1 MNDWLESEQRVERAQ
16 QLSES
21 HRWAEALTELEA
33 ALAIQ
38 PTNALWHAQRGY
50 LLEELDRTEDAAEA
64 YQRSYD
70 LDSDDR
76 EVALALG
83 ATQAR
88 LGRMG
93 AALQVF
99 EKLAQTHPDFE
110 PAYCHRVYIYT
121 QLGRHDQAEEMFYL
135 AQQLNEECPDCYFYL
150 GGSLAARGQHDR
162 AIFCW
167 KRVLDLEPEYIGVNS
182 RIAEAYR
189 AKGDRRQARE
199 YLLRELRDDAGN
211 VDLLYELADL
221 ALESGQFAAASAK
234 LEHILELDP
243 RHTSARLALGRIWL
257 RCGQP
262 DKAWACIQDL
272 EAIDD
277 EELEYDRGE
286 ADTLA
291 GGALCQMGRFAEAR
305 IRLESAVERGT
316 DGSRVMM
323 LLGDTLLAINK
334 TAEAADRYRRV
345 LAADAHNP
353 FAHHKLGV
361 CLLKSGRPDAA
372 LEHCLSAVRN
382 NPGFGSAMFSAAIAH
397 IRLGQWRAAREMLGR
412 ATGALDDNGPVRQIQ
427 KRLWRYQVRYY
438 LDRLRDGVA
447 HGFNRGGRES

>member
-1 MNDWLESEQRVERAQ
+1 MNDWLEAEQRVERAQ

-38 PTNALWHAQRGY
+38 STNALWHAQRGY

-64 YQRSYD
+64 YQRSLD
-70 LDSDDR
+70 LDGEDR

-83 ATQAR
+83 ATLAR

-93 AALQVF
+93 AALEIF
-99 EKLAQTHPDFE
+99 EALARQHPDFE
-110 PAYCHRVYIYT
+110 PAYCHRVYIYA

-135 AQQLNEECPDCYFYL
+135 AQQFDDECPDCFFYL

-162 AIFCW
+162 AIYCW
-167 KRVLDLEPEYIGVNS
+167 EKVLDLEPAYIGVNH

-189 AKGDRRQARE
+189 AKGDCRQARE

-211 VDLLYELADL
+211 VDLLFDLADL
-221 ALESGQFAAASAK
+221 ALESGQVAAASAK

-243 RHTSARLALGRIWL
+243 RHAGARLALGRIWL
-257 RCGQP
+257 RCGHP
-262 DKAWACIQDL
+262 DKAWACIEDL

-277 EELEYDRGE
+277 EELEYDRVE

-291 GGALCQMGRFAEAR
+291 GEALCQLGRFAEAKT
-305 IRLESAVERGT
+305 RLESAIGRGA
-316 DGSRVMM
+316 DGVGVLM
-323 LLGDTLLAINK
+323 LLGDTLLAIDK
-334 TAEAADRYRRV
+334 VPEAADRYRRV

-361 CLLKSGRPDAA
+361 CLLKSGRADAA
-372 LEHCLSAVRN
+372 LEHCLCAVRGK
-382 NPGFGSAMFSAAIAH
+382 PGFGGAMFSAAIAH
-397 IRLGQWRAAREMLGR
+397 MRLGQWRAARDMLGR
-412 ATGALDDNGPVRQIQ
+412 AAGALEDNGPVRQIQ
-427 KRLWRYQVRYY
+427 KRLWRYQLRYY
-438 LDRLRDGVA
+438 LDRLRGRLRS
-447 HGFNRGGRES
+447 RG